1 MTTYDNLTISRIK
14 NGWLLE
20 LDGKTEGKDDDEGYF
35 YEKYFKEDGEGVV
48 DFVKKWLPRLARSK

>member
-20 LDGKTEGKDDDEGYF
+20 LEGKTEDKDDEGYF